1 MKKIALL
8 GFAIAVLLQSCSTGN
23 MFTHKRYGHL
33 NWIDHNTK
41 VETGGKALEPSS
53 EQNATK
59 TIIQTENKPEQTTTN
74 STTVVEESAYTH
86 ITENAEFI
94 PEIENNSIQKNDDG
108 LQESDQTEQII
119 ENSNTPQQTIK
130 PLSSIKEM
138 QEGSTGELLL
148 MAVLIALAIII
159 FFLLD
164 SALGGILSLILIIF
178 LILVLLRYFGII

>member
-1 MKKIALL
+1 MKKFALL
-8 GFAIAVLLQSCSTGN
+8 GCAIAVLLQSCSTGN

-41 VETGGKALEPSS
+41 VETGGKAQEPSN
-53 EQNATK
+53 EQNSIK
-59 TIIQTENKPEQTTTN
+59 TVIQTENKSERTTTY
-74 STTVVEESAYTH
+74 STAEIEESTNTQ
-86 ITENAEFI
+86 ISENTEVI
-94 PEIENNSIQKNDDG
+94 PAIENNSFQKNDAV
-108 LQESDQTEQII
+108 LHESDQTEPVI
-119 ENSNTPQQTIK
+119 ENSNTPKQIIK
-130 PLSSIKEM
+130 PSSSVKEI

-178 LILVLLRYFGII
+178 LILVLLRYFGVI